1 MKGKLAPLC
10 IWFPAP
16 LLSASGERHV
26 GGSGRTSVNPI
37 HTSGRDLNDAQ
48 LKYASDVEGVF
59 SGVLKQSCRLLLVTV
74 IFTPGH
80 GATGLRQ

>member
-1 MKGKLAPLC
+1 MKGKLALLY
-10 IWFPAP
+10 IWFPAR
-16 LLSASGERHV
+16 LLSAARKRHA
-26 GGSGRTSVNPI
+26 GGSGRASVNPV

-59 SGVLKQSCRLLLVTV
+59 SGVLKRSCRLLLVTV